1 MGKAIDPLREENQFL
16 VLARESIDAEI
27 SRGTDASAGGD
38 DYASRILLATFE
50 ERVQTFRDARDR
62 PFDAA
67 FEHPLDGV
75 FVVYHVGIQ
84 HVEVGDDLIVDF
96 RAQIAEKRFS
106 EAVTETRAMR
116 FKEDELVEV
125 LVDGSR
131 RGSGLKSILL
141 RGVSDERFAAATRGG
156 LASRSWSR
164 ESRIQRSSSPSIAPV
179 VSSAS
184 DARTSFIDSVLSDML
199 ETPDAKMTGIV
210 GTIQKDQDALMRLP
224 LGVAAAI
231 QGGPGTGKT
240 VVGLHRLAFV
250 AFEARNQGSGGRLL
264 MLGPSERF
272 VNYVRGVLPSLG
284 ERRVFQK
291 SFADLCLDSSS
302 SGRPLRAVVDLAEH
316 PETALLKASPAIL
329 DVMRRVLAGRIRVA
343 DVMLRLGVKRIGIE
357 MSAIGDILGDGAR
370 GLLAGTSSM
379 DSIREDL
386 VGFIKRVA
394 GTGVSFTEDDLRV
407 KAADRLDNQIK
418 ALEGMGKP
426 PSLVEVK
433 ELSYDDAS
441 VERAAKQ
448 VALRLVPDDDPLRLL
463 AQFHDRHSDVFQT
476 NDERFMPTSHERAIR
491 RLILRN
497 ETPESVRRR
506 RSGSIGQSDLP
517 LLHEL
522 QIASSGTTPP
532 PFDHIM
538 IDETQ
543 NMTSAM
549 LRVVR
554 RYFSGENVTLLGD
567 FNQRTRVEAVVSW
580 SEIAKELGLK
590 SLAVSEL
597 PRSYRV
603 PKPALD
609 FASQVLL
616 ADDRQR
622 VPVGVR
628 PGAAPEVIKTKA
640 GQVRSLVEKVVADAT
655 EGTILIIAARDE
667 LSDLYVSDDRVT
679 AIAPEVANGL
689 EAGLV
694 IVVNPGSWQFD
705 AEIDSRLLYVALTR
719 TMGRLVVVHSGRLP
733 AGLTSNSGSKSNS
746 AELLSQKR
754 KKEKN
759 KKSPRSKKSR
769 MTKRTSKSTKSA
781 TRKVPAGKRRR
792 GMFGLKRKKQSKKR

>member
-1 MGKAIDPLREENQFL
+1 
-16 VLARESIDAEI
+16 
-27 SRGTDASAGGD
+27 
-38 DYASRILLATFE
+38 
-50 ERVQTFRDARDR
+50 
-62 PFDAA
+62 
-67 FEHPLDGV
+67 
-75 FVVYHVGIQ
+75 
-84 HVEVGDDLIVDF
+84 
-96 RAQIAEKRFS
+96 
-106 EAVTETRAMR
+106 
-116 FKEDELVEV
+116 
-125 LVDGSR
+125 
-131 RGSGLKSILL
+131 
-141 RGVSDERFAAATRGG
+141 
-156 LASRSWSR
+156 
-164 ESRIQRSSSPSIAPV
+164 
-179 VSSAS
+179 
-184 DARTSFIDSVLSDML
+184 ML
-199 ETPDAKMTGIV
+199 ETPAAKMTGIV

-272 VNYVRGVLPSLG
+272 VNYVKGVLPSIG

-291 SFADLCLDSSS
+291 SFDEICLDPFSD
-302 SGRPLRAVVDLAEH
+302 GRPIKAVVDLAEH
-316 PETALLKASPAIL
+316 PETALLKASSAIL

-357 MSAIGDILGDGAR
+357 SSAIGDILGDGAR

-379 DSIREDL
+379 DSIRVDL
-386 VGFIKRVA
+386 VAFIKRVA
-394 GTGVSFTEDDLRV
+394 GTGVSFAEDDLRV
-407 KAADRLDNQIK
+407 KVAERLDDK
-418 ALEGMGKP
+418 KKVLEGEAKQ

-441 VERAAKQ
+441 VERGAKQ

-476 NDERFMPTSHERAIR
+476 TDERFMPTSHERATR

-506 RSGSIGQSDLP
+506 RSGSVGRSDLP
-517 LLHEL
+517 LLHEM
-522 QIASSGTTPP
+522 QIASSGTTPQP
-532 PFDHIM
+532 YDHIM

-609 FASQVLL
+609 FASQVLS

-622 VPVGVR
+622 TPVGVR
-628 PGAAPEVIKTKA
+628 PGVAPEVIKTKA
-640 GQVRSLVEKVVADAT
+640 GQVPTIVEKVVADAT
-655 EGTILIIAARDE
+655 EGAILIIAARDE
-667 LSDLYVSDDRVT
+667 LSELDMSDDRVT
-679 AIAPEVANGL
+679 TIAHEDANGL

-694 IVVNPGSWQFD
+694 IVVNPGHWQFD

-733 AGLTSNSGSKSNS
+733 AGLTHNSGPQSNSSSVP
-746 AELLSQKR
+746 EQK
-754 KKEKN
+754 KA
-759 KKSPRSKKSR
+759 KKSSRSKKSR
-769 MTKRTSKSTKSA
+769 ATKRANKSTKSA
-781 TRKVPAGKRRR
+781 TRKAPAKKRSGIFSLKRR
-792 GMFGLKRKKQSKKR
+792 KKLKKR